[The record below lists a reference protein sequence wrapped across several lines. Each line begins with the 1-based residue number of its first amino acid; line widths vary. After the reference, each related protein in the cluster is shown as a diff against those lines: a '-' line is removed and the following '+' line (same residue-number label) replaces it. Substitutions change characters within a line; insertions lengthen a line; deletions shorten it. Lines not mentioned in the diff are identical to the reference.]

1 MSLPEVQD
9 TGNLMNEF
17 QGYDQSHEDFMRLY
31 FRSLPEDHRRRYA
44 AVEALKIG
52 FGGVACVA
60 RVLGMSRRTIYT
72 GIRELEAMGNDDHHP
87 PQRPSGG
94 AKRASA
100 VLAVVV
106 AKPPNA
112 NRGWRKW

>member
-9 TGNLMNEF
+9 TGNLMNGF
-17 QGYDQSHEDFMRLY
+17 QGYDQSHEDFMQLY

-52 FGGVACVA
+52 FGGVAYVA

-72 GIRELEAMGNDDHHP
+72 GIGELEAMGNDDHYP

-94 AKRASA
+94 AKRIRRPGGGRRQATQ
-100 VLAVVV
+100 
-106 AKPPNA
+106 
-112 NRGWRKW
+112 R